1 MIMENHGIVYRK
13 LGIVDESAF
22 DGLVRL
28 FNQEFEMPDLESV
41 NSQNIKFLLES
52 PHFVCIVA
60 LNGDEIVGGITG
72 YELLMYDR
80 PGSAMYLYD
89 LAVAEKNRRQGIGSR
104 LIQELRDYCR
114 HQGIR
119 EIFVQADISD
129 RHALAFYK
137 SLGGKPTEVIQYS
150 FESW

>member
-1 MIMENHGIVYRK
+1 MENHGIVYRK
-13 LGIVDESAF
+13 LGTVDESAF
-22 DGLVRL
+22 AGLVRL
-28 FNQEFEMPDLESV
+28 FNREFEMPDLESV
-41 NSQNIKFLLES
+41 NTRNIKFLLAS

-72 YELLMYDR
+72 YELRMYDR

-104 LIQELRDYCR
+104 LLQELRDYCR
-114 HQGIR
+114 RQGVR

-129 RHALAFYK
+129 AHALAFYD
-137 SLGGKPTEVIQYS
+137 SLGGKPSEVIQYS
-150 FESW
+150 FES